1 VPTILPVQGWT
12 VFLPAGNF
20 FLYSS
25 MTGYNTGM
33 RIRWS
38 DMMPKGGL
46 WHIAR
51 CELGRRAVPAHD
63 HSYFEFF
70 WVEEGQGT
78 HRFKRRRHRLEPGQ
92 LWFIRP
98 EDHHQVI
105 ADSRLGLT
113 AVNVALEPRH
123 VRGLHRRYGLDTFWP
138 WSGARPVHEMSP
150 SQVAELQRLAQDL
163 ATMDQRPS
171 VLDGVMLRILRLLE
185 TGRSVAARAV
195 PKSPAGEL
203 SERVPPPKWL
213 AEALEA
219 FAASESLEGGPGEFA
234 LLAHRTP
241 EHVNRTMHAVF
252 GCDTTTKLNALRM
265 DRAGMLLRMNTDA
278 ILEICQKCGFAS
290 LSHFYTCF
298 KAHHGAT
305 PRGYRLRATRAL
317 GPSDRD
323 RGSAQDHRQV

>member
-1 VPTILPVQGWT
+1 
-12 VFLPAGNF
+12 
-20 FLYSS
+20 